1 MAKKLVLP
9 PERSLGNQVR
19 RCHRMF
25 DRLLSAYLS
34 RHNLNSGFWYYLRAL
49 GIEDGLTQKRL
60 SDITN
65 VTETTTVTMIELMI
79 KSGLVARCRDPND
92 RRKLRVSLTR
102 RGREL
107 HAELLPYAF
116 EINAMASAGIDRAE
130 LETCLSVLSRMSAN
144 LQENLAVQ
152 AGRSAHSKPRR
163 QLRTRT
169 PRRAR
174 KAA

>member
-1 MAKKLVLP
+1 MAKKLMLP

-49 GIEDGLTQKRL
+49 GIEGGLTQKRL

-79 KSGLVARCRDPND
+79 KSGLVARSRDPCD

-107 HAELLPYAF
+107 HDKLLPCAF
-116 EINAMASAGIDRAE
+116 EINAIASAGIDRTE
-130 LETCLSVLSRMSAN
+130 LETCLSVLMRMSAN
-144 LQENLAVQ
+144 LQESLAAQ
-152 AGRSAHSKPRR
+152 TGRSARPKRQPTARR
-163 QLRTRT
+163 S
-169 PRRAR
+169 RRVR
-174 KAA
+174 AAA

>member
-1 MAKKLVLP
+1 MAKKLMLP

-49 GIEDGLTQKRL
+49 GIEGGLTQKRL

-79 KSGLVARCRDPND
+79 KSGLVARSRDPCD

-107 HAELLPYAF
+107 HDKLLPCAF
-116 EINAMASAGIDRAE
+116 EINAIASAGIDRTE
-130 LETCLSVLSRMSAN
+130 LETCLSVLMRMSAN
-144 LQENLAVQ
+144 LQESLAVQ
-152 AGRSAHSKPRR
+152 AAGS
-163 QLRTRT
+163 TRT
-169 PRRAR
+169 KRQPKARRRGSAR
-174 KAA
+174 AAA

>member
-1 MAKKLVLP
+1 MRKKLMLP

-25 DRLLSAYLS
+25 DRLLSAYLA
-34 RHNLNSGFWYYLRAL
+34 RHSLNSGFWYYLRAL

-79 KSGLVARCRDPND
+79 RSGLVVRNRDPRD

-107 HAELLPYAF
+107 HDRLLPYAF
-116 EINAMASAGIDRAE
+116 EINAIAAAGINRTE
-130 LETCLSVLSRMSAN
+130 LDTCLSVLMRVSAN
-144 LQENLAVQ
+144 LQKSFALQ
-152 AGRSAHSKPRR
+152 AGKPTRRKRPLKVRGPRR
-163 QLRTRT
+163 TE
-169 PRRAR
+169 
-174 KAA
+174 AAA

>member
-1 MAKKLVLP
+1 MGKKLLLP

-25 DRLLSAYLS
+25 DRLLGAYLS
-34 RHNLNSGFWYYLRAL
+34 RHKLNSGFWYYLRAL

-79 KSGLVARCRDPND
+79 KSGLIVRTRDPRD

-107 HAELLPYAF
+107 HDKLLPYAF
-116 EINAMASAGIDRAE
+116 EINAIASSGIERTE
-130 LETCLSVLSRMSAN
+130 LETCLSVLTRMSAN
-144 LQENLAVQ
+144 LQESLAAQ
-152 AGRSAHSKPRR
+152 TGRSARPKR
-163 QLRTRT
+163 QPTARTLLDLR
-169 PRRAR
+169 
-174 KAA
+174 AA

>member
-1 MAKKLVLP
+1 MAKKLILP

-49 GIEDGLTQKRL
+49 GIEEGLTQKRL

-79 KSGLVARCRDPND
+79 KSGLVARSRDPSD

-102 RGREL
+102 RGRDL
-107 HAELLPYAF
+107 HDKLLPYAF
-116 EINAMASAGIDRAE
+116 EINAIASAGIDRTE
-130 LETCLSVLSRMSAN
+130 LDTCLSVLMRMSAN
-144 LQENLAVQ
+144 LQESLAMQ
-152 AGRSAHSKPRR
+152 AGGS
-163 QLRTRT
+163 TRT
-169 PRRAR
+169 KRQPKARRRGSAR
-174 KAA
+174 AAS

>member
-1 MAKKLVLP
+1 MPKKLILP

-49 GIEDGLTQKRL
+49 GIEGGLTQKRL

-79 KSGLVARCRDPND
+79 KSGLVVRSRDPRD

-107 HAELLPYAF
+107 HDKLLPYAL
-116 EINAMASAGIDRAE
+116 EINAMASAGIDRTE
-130 LETCLSVLSRMSAN
+130 VETCLSVLMRMSAN
-144 LQENLAVQ
+144 LQESLALQ
-152 AGRSAHSKPRR
+152 AGGSTRPHRQPKTRR
-163 QLRTRT
+163 

-174 KAA
+174 ATA